1 VSGPTP
7 RQDND
12 CAAAPESR
20 PGAWT
25 SWLGPARLRSAA
37 TRRRHR
43 RRDRAGQDSNGGWL
57 AYAVREAARLTGL
70 CRDLLYGQMRLSNP
84 VCVKAD
90 TWRLIICQLLPLFPG
105 IAS

>member
-1 VSGPTP
+1 MTAQPRRNRDREPGPAGSARRASGPP
-7 RQDND
+7 PPEDGI
-12 CAAAPESR
+12 AAGTA
-20 PGAWT
+20 
-25 SWLGPARLRSAA
+25 
-37 TRRRHR
+37 
-43 RRDRAGQDSNGGWL
+43 DRAGQDSNGGWL